1 MRYAINGER
10 WIELGSVGKLENGE
24 AIAIVGVV
32 KGAYS
37 RARELVR
44 LANWALAHR
53 AEHAAMAAA
62 IKGHRDGFNA
72 DWGGEPFA
80 SGTSLG
86 AQEHQA
92 LLAALP
98 PEAAAEPLTITV
110 PPDTAGEIVAMLT
123 KVANLLEKGGDRG

>member
-72 DWGGEPFA
+72 DW
-80 SGTSLG
+80 
-86 AQEHQA
+86 
-92 LLAALP
+92 
-98 PEAAAEPLTITV
+98 AEPRLQ
-110 PPDTAGEIVAMLT
+110 PAYEELASACHSLLRALGEEV
-123 KVANLLEKGGDRG
+123 KNEKGGK